1 MDPFRVYD
9 EVKHQYYSFIK
20 TFQVFKKKEIEEYVA
35 ESVRNRQMLWQEPII
50 QINKRFK
57 PGKPVS
63 ALVGEKILHPAVG
76 QFFKVDT
83 YFHQQKAIE
92 KAAGEGQNIVIT
104 TGTGSGKTL
113 CFIIP
118 AINYSLHARDKG
130 LPGIKAIIIYPMNAL
145 ANSQYQELSEILENS
160 GLTIGLYTGDTET
173 TGQAA
178 LESYKEIFGP
188 DANPKKCEIIDREQL
203 RKTPPD
209 ILITNYA
216 QMELLLT
223 RNDDA
228 ALFREGI
235 KENLKFLVLDE
246 IHTYSGKQGADVA
259 FLIRRLKQK
268 TNTKGKLICI
278 GTSAT
283 MVSDKADDRSEEAVA
298 GFASRLF
305 GEVFLPGNV
314 ITEEADKS
322 IWFNGTILSVRISLS
337 QEMLNSFDI
346 DVLQTAYPLFEAVM
360 GYKYTGNPD
369 RISFGEELKKSLL
382 LTVLEKS
389 LVEVRSLGDLIK
401 TYKAA
406 YRQVENDD
414 ACRME
419 IHAGLLLGMAG
430 TVISGMGKEVPRFVP
445 KIHAFYNQGSELKG
459 CLVKGCGYLS
469 DKGETTCPRC
479 RENGRS
485 EATLYP
491 LHFCR
496 TCGQEYYGLSYNPDN
511 QKAEPWSIS
520 EEKTKDSC
528 GYYTEDFKET
538 INNFPEHWLTPKKRE
553 LKSKYKERRPVPG
566 KLDPVNNTFT
576 ELFDDEDIEDSGT
589 FIPQPLPYCL
599 NCRTYH
605 AGSPT
610 EFAKL
615 FLLNSVGRATGTDV
629 IVSASVNTSPGN
641 EKKVIGFSDNRQDAA
656 FQAGHMDHWY
666 NQIYF
671 RRALYNL
678 LKSKPD
684 YIPVNELPGLLYPL
698 IITDESKI
706 PFVQRRIFKNKFLD
720 YLATYL
726 YVEFRGTKR
735 FLSINLEDVG
745 LIEIG
750 YEMLEEALRQPA
762 LQRYEF
768 LRNIEF
774 PLLHDYV
781 KGFLEIFRREMA
793 IGHPNLID
801 KATFKQQTISLIE
814 NIAPDKRIFEAV
826 EDTNVGVFTNG
837 DKDNL
842 KYSDFTFHALDGSR
856 ALNDWVKKCFG
867 IEGTDNIVI
876 IIRET
881 IDFLSSNDIGFITC
895 QRFKGND
902 LYYLKPEIILVKVP
916 GNNFKS
922 ECRKCGSKY
931 NWNVV
936 SYCLKSTCKDRL
948 GKPTHNENF
957 YHYQYTLPF
966 SGSETIVSADH
977 SGQVSGQDR
986 KDRENKFKKSP
997 PDIQFLMATP
1007 TMELGID
1014 IGTLSSVYLRNVP
1027 PNPSNYAQR
1036 AGRAGRSGQGS
1047 IVQTF
1052 CGSGPGRGA
1061 HDQYYYR
1068 NPIEIVS
1075 GKIAVPRFNL
1085 SNPTLF
1091 SAHINSLIIQ
1101 VISKKIETKP
1111 FVFIDFTNTAE
1122 LPILQDYLTDLLNLV
1137 QTNREKINENIQEAF
1152 GKEIDE
1158 SGGLIT
1164 WDYVNELVDQFVYN
1178 FDMAFNKLREDYR
1191 ESLREILEINKMR
1204 LEDKAHDYVLSSRRE
1219 ALERRNENLKTGKED
1234 FYVYR
1239 YLSQT
1244 GFLPNYAFPQKISSI
1259 KFLHQK
1265 EEAELV
1271 RDQKVALREFAPHN
1285 TIYYGGQKYNNRFAG
1300 KETDPNNILNIAV
1313 CPDCEHIE
1321 VLPSAV
1327 NLPSNCPN
1335 CGSVWDSVR
1344 TIPALKF
1351 PRMRA
1356 IRQTRITAD
1365 EEERLKSGYKI
1376 IHSYKPTSK
1385 ADVREVIFKG
1395 NTICKIAFERN
1406 ARMTHLNMG
1415 QMFDYNEQR
1424 IGFNLDPVNFTW
1436 VAHQKIQEHC
1446 SEKKISLNQIR
1457 RGISLMTESGND
1469 VISIQLT
1476 GSFNGDEEVF
1486 AKTLLNSFIQS
1497 ICTVLNLDDDEI
1509 GGLYQPISG
1518 QNGKV
1523 IIFETSEGGTGTLS
1537 SIVSDTGLLRKI
1549 SLKALNILHYDETGN
1564 DLTDACSKSCYSC
1577 ICTFYN
1583 QRDHKFFDRS
1593 VVKEFLLQLSVLED
1607 LHSSID
1613 QNVKY
1618 DEYLKMDLTSLEKEV
1633 LIKLKEL
1640 KARIP
1645 SAVHRVIAKDGEP
1658 VAEADFYYDPK
1669 ICVFI
1674 DGPDHDKDYVKVDDE
1689 KKRMKL
1695 KKLGYKV
1702 LSVHHS
1708 DIGKGIT
1715 DLMNSLGHI

>member
-9 EVKHQYYSFIK
+9 EVKHQYYSFIR
-20 TFQVFKKKEIEEYVA
+20 TFQVFRKKEIEDYVA
-35 ESVRNRQMLWQEPII
+35 DSVRNRQMLWQEPII
-50 QINKRFK
+50 QVTKRFK
-57 PGKPVS
+57 SGKPLSDMVS
-63 ALVGEKILHPAVG
+63 DGILHPDIVTL
-76 QFFKVDT
+76 FRIDP

-92 KAAGEGQNIVIT
+92 IAAGKQQNIVVT
-104 TGTGSGKTL
+104 TGTGSGKSL
-113 CFIIP
+113 CFEIP
-118 AINYSLHARDKG
+118 AISYSLYSRDKR

-160 GLTIGLYTGDTET
+160 GITIGLYTGDTET

-178 LESYKEIFGP
+178 LESYREIFGEE
-188 DANPKKCEIIDREQL
+188 ARPKKCEIIDREQL
-203 RKTPPD
+203 RRTPPD

-228 ALFREGI
+228 ALFREALR
-235 KENLKFLVLDE
+235 ENLRFLVLDE

-283 MVSDKADDRSEEAVA
+283 MVSDRSGNSSDEAVA
-298 GFASRLF
+298 GFASKLF
-305 GEVFLPGNV
+305 GEEFLPENV
-314 ITEEADKS
+314 ITEEPDRT
-322 IWFNGTILSVRISLS
+322 ILFDGTISSGQVAVTDK
-337 QEMLNSFDI
+337 MLADFNAD
-346 DVLQTAYPLFEAVM
+346 DLQTAYPLFEAVM
-360 GYKYTGNPD
+360 GYRYSGTES
-369 RISFGEELKKSLL
+369 RISLGDELKKSLL
-382 LTVLEKS
+382 LSFLEKS
-389 LVEVRSLGDLIK
+389 LEEPGSLGDLINS
-401 TYKAA
+401 YKSLH
-406 YRQVENDD
+406 RENTTEDS
-414 ACRME
+414 CRRE

-445 KIHAFYNQGSELKG
+445 KIHAFYNQGSELRG
-459 CLVKGCGYLS
+459 CLFKDCGYLS
-469 DKGETTCPRC
+469 DRGETTCPRC
-479 RENGRS
+479 RENGRP
-485 EATLYP
+485 EAALYP

-496 TCGQEYYGLSYNPDN
+496 TCGQDYYGVSWNPDN
-511 QKAEPWSIS
+511 RKAEPWSIS
-520 EEKTKDSC
+520 DEKKDLC
-528 GYYTEDFKET
+528 GYYTEDFRET
-538 INNFPEHWLTPKKRE
+538 LSNLPEHWLTPKKRE
-553 LKSKYKERRPVPG
+553 LKSIYRERRPVRG
-566 KLDPVNNTFT
+566 KLDTVNNTFT
-576 ELFDDEDIEDSGT
+576 ELYDDDENKDSGT
-589 FIPQPLPYCL
+589 FIPRPLPYCL

-629 IVSASVNTSPGN
+629 IVSSSINASPAT

-678 LKSKPD
+678 LKTRKEFT
-684 YIPVNELPGLLYPL
+684 PVNELPALLYPL
-698 IITDESKI
+698 LIPDESRI
-706 PFVQRRIFKNKFLD
+706 PFVQRRIFRNKFLD
-720 YLATYL
+720 YLETYL

-745 LIEIG
+745 LIEVG
-750 YEMLEEALRQPA
+750 YEMLEEALNQPA

-768 LRNIEF
+768 LKEVEF
-774 PLLHDYV
+774 PLLHDYI

-801 KATFKQQTISLIE
+801 KATFRQQTISLIE
-814 NIAPDKRIFEAV
+814 NIAPEKRIFEAV

-837 DKDNL
+837 DKESL

-867 IEGTDNIVI
+867 IAETENVTSI
-876 IIRET
+876 IKET
-881 IDFLSSNDIGFITC
+881 VELLSSNDFGFITC
-895 QRFKGND
+895 QKFKGND
-902 LYYLKPEIILVKVP
+902 LYYLKPEILLVRVP
-916 GNNFKS
+916 VTEFRH

-931 NWNVV
+931 NWNEV
-936 SYCLKSTCKDRL
+936 SYCLKSTCKDKL
-948 GKPTHNENF
+948 GKPVPQENF
-957 YHYQYTLPF
+957 YYYQYTLPF
-966 SGSETIVSADH
+966 SGQETIVSADH

-986 KDRENKFKKSP
+986 KDRENKFKKTP

-1014 IGTLSSVYLRNVP
+1014 IGTLSSVFLRNVP

-1068 NPIEIVS
+1068 NPGEIVS

-1085 SNPTLF
+1085 FNPTLF

-1101 VISKKIETKP
+1101 VISKKIETRP
-1111 FVFIDFTNTAE
+1111 SVFIDFTNTDE
-1122 LPILQDYLTDLLNLV
+1122 LPILQDYLNDLLNLV
-1137 QTNREKINENIQEAF
+1137 QSNRKKIEDNIHEAF
-1152 GKEIDE
+1152 GVEIEE

-1164 WDYVNELVDQFVYN
+1164 REFVNGLVDQFVYN
-1178 FDMAFNKLREDYR
+1178 FDVAFNKLREDYR

-1204 LEDKAHDYVLSSRRE
+1204 LEDRAHDYVLSSRRE
-1219 ALERRNENLKTGKED
+1219 ALEKRNENLKNGKEE

-1239 YLSQT
+1239 YLSQV
-1244 GFLPNYAFPQKISSI
+1244 GFLPNYAFPRRINSI

-1271 RDQKVALREFAPHN
+1271 RDQNIALREFAPHN
-1285 TIYYGGQKYNNRFAG
+1285 TIYYGGQKYINKFASR
-1300 KETDPNNILNIAV
+1300 ETDPNNILNVAV
-1313 CPDCEHIE
+1313 CPECEHIE
-1321 VLPSAV
+1321 VLQSAAGI
-1327 NLPSNCPN
+1327 PSNCPN

-1344 TIPALKF
+1344 AIPVLKF

-1356 IRQTRITAD
+1356 TRQTRITAD

-1376 IHSYKPTSK
+1376 VHSYKPTSR
-1385 ADVREVIFKG
+1385 ADVREVLSG
-1395 NTICKIAFERN
+1395 GTDICKITFERN
-1406 ARMTHLNMG
+1406 AGMNHLNMG
-1415 QMFDYNEQR
+1415 PMSDYNEQR
-1424 IGFNLDPVNFTW
+1424 IGFNLDPVNFAW
-1436 VAHQKIQEHC
+1436 VAHQRIADHC
-1446 SEKKISLNQIR
+1446 AEKKINLNQLR
-1457 RGISLMTESGND
+1457 RGISLITESRND
-1469 VISIQLT
+1469 VISLQL
-1476 GSFNGDEEVF
+1476 SEPFEGDEEVF
-1486 AKTLLNSFIQS
+1486 ARTLLNALIQS

-1509 GGLYQPISG
+1509 GGLYQPIKG
-1518 QNGKV
+1518 QNGKI

-1537 SIVSDTGLLRKI
+1537 SVASDTGLLKRI
-1549 SLKALNILHYDETGN
+1549 AAKALFILHFDKSGN
-1564 DLTDACSKSCYSC
+1564 SLPDACARSCYNC

-1593 VVKEFLLQLSVLED
+1593 SVKEFLHQLSQADALR
-1607 LHSSID
+1607 LSFD

-1618 DEYLKMDLTSLEKEV
+1618 DEYLKMDLTSLEREV
-1633 LIKLKEL
+1633 LLRLKGQN
-1640 KARIP
+1640 ARIP
-1645 SAVHRVIAKDGEP
+1645 SEIYKVISKDGEP
-1658 VAEADFYYDPK
+1658 IAEADFYYEPK

-1689 KKRMKL
+1689 KKRLKL

-1702 LSVHHS
+1702 LSVHHAAL
-1708 DIGKGIT
+1708 DRGISELT
-1715 DLMNSLGHI
+1715 SSLNQG